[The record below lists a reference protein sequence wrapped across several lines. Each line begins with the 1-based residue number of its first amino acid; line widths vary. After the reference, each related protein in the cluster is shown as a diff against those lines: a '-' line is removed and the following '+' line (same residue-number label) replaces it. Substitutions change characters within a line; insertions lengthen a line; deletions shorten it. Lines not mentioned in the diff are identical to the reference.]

1 MGVAK
6 IIGETSGGGAC
17 VVFPTCTADGM
28 PYQISGISR
37 ISTVDSA
44 GVFTDVDAGVT
55 PDYQLDSSYF
65 YHDAKLASFVES
77 L

>member
-1 MGVAK
+1 MVAVPVLSSRLAPP
-6 IIGETSGGGAC
+6 TAC
-17 VVFPTCTADGM
+17 LIKSLAFPVLA
-28 PYQISGISR
+28 PLILP
-37 ISTVDSA
+37 

-65 YHDAKLASFVES
+65 YNDAKLASFVES